1 MGIRVQAM
9 RKYNH
14 RSRCRC
20 KIYSNGGNQN
30 PSKARKQSPQRQ
42 GLKYCNGGN
51 QNPSKAQRRSS
62 TSPQGATSESC
73 TNDKL
78 GATKGGSR
86 TEGWLSHPCWCWLQL
101 YCRVQQLSEE
111 VNLHEKGGSGR
122 DCPAAPKS
130 TCFNHGSGE
139 LYHSLDNLNIFRLPS
154 AQYIRILQA
163 G

>member
-1 MGIRVQAM
+1 
-9 RKYNH
+9 
-14 RSRCRC
+14 
-20 KIYSNGGNQN
+20 
-30 PSKARKQSPQRQ
+30 
-42 GLKYCNGGN
+42 
-51 QNPSKAQRRSS
+51 
-62 TSPQGATSESC
+62 
-73 TNDKL
+73 
-78 GATKGGSR
+78 
-86 TEGWLSHPCWCWLQL
+86 LQL

-111 VNLHEKGGSGR
+111 VNLHEKGGPGR